1 MLVGAGPGLCQLRR
15 ITLPR
20 TQLNKGKRKGRGG
33 RPPSGLVLHEPIE
46 DRYEPLGSLDV
57 G

>member
-1 MLVGAGPGLCQLRR
+1 MQDLASELPR
-15 ITLPR
+15 ISFPR

-33 RPPSGLVLHEPIE
+33 RPSSGLVLHEPIE